1 MHEIILIKIT
11 GQDKPGL
18 TKSLTGLLARYKV
31 NILDISQSVI
41 HNSLSLGLMIDVPRE
56 SESCPILKDLLYTAH
71 NLGVTLT
78 FTPIPPD
85 HYETWVQDQG
95 KKRSILTLLGRSIT
109 AEAMAAVATIIHEN
123 GLNIDCMTRLSGR
136 TSFRH
141 PECRPRACVELSL
154 RGTPRDL
161 TDMHAR
167 FLEIS
172 RTMGVDIGLQ
182 EDDMYRRN
190 RHLIAFDMDS
200 TLIQV
205 EVIDE
210 LAKAAGVGEQVI
222 AITEAAMRGEID
234 FKESLRRRVS
244 LLKGL
249 DASVLEE
256 IAARLPLT
264 EGAGRLI
271 STLKKLG
278 YKVAILSGGF
288 TYFGKHLQKRL
299 GIDYVH
305 ANELEIQDG
314 RLTGGIVGDIVD
326 GERKAALLKEIAG
339 KEQLSLNQVIAVGDG
354 ANDLPMLDIA
364 GLGIAFHAK
373 PVVRRGAGQAI
384 SNLGLDAILYFTGIR
399 DREADSEL
407 PKTQAGSVHP

>member
-1 MHEIILIKIT
+1 MHEIILINIT

-18 TKSLTGLLARYKV
+18 TTALAGALARYKV

-41 HNSLSLGLMIDVPRE
+41 HSSLSLGLMIEVPKE
-56 SESCPILKDLLYTAH
+56 SESSPILKDLLYTAH
-71 NLGVTLT
+71 TLGVSLT
-78 FTPIPPD
+78 FTPIAPD
-85 HYETWVQDQG
+85 QYETWVQAQG
-95 KKRSILTLLGRSIT
+95 KKRYILTLLGRTIT
-109 AEAMAAVATIIHEN
+109 AEAMAAVSDIIYAN
-123 GLNIDCMTRLSGR
+123 DLNIDFMTRLSGR
-136 TSFRH
+136 TSFKYKNCH
-141 PECRPRACVELSL
+141 PRACIELSL
-154 RGTPRDL
+154 RGTPKDI
-161 TDMHAR
+161 TDMHSR

-182 EDDMYRRN
+182 EDDMFRRN

-210 LAKAAGVGEQVI
+210 LAKAAGVGNKVVT
-222 AITEAAMRGEID
+222 ITESAMRGEID
-234 FKESLRRRVS
+234 FKESLRQRVA

-288 TYFGKHLQKRL
+288 TYFGNHLQKLL
-299 GIDYVH
+299 GINYVH
-305 ANELEIQDG
+305 ANELEIVDG
-314 RLTGGIVGDIVD
+314 KLTGSIVGEIVD
-326 GERKAALLKEIAG
+326 GARKATLLRKIADKEN
-339 KEQLSLNQVIAVGDG
+339 LSLNQVIAVGDG

-373 PVVRRGAGQAI
+373 PVVRKGAGQAI

-399 DREADSEL
+399 DREADGHGE
-407 PKTQAGSVHP
+407 KE

>member
-41 HNSLSLGLMIDVPRE
+41 HNSLSLGLMIEVPKE
-56 SESCPILKDLLYTAH
+56 SESSPILKDLLYTAH
-71 NLGVTLT
+71 NLGVSLT
-78 FTPIPPD
+78 FTPIGLD
-85 HYETWVQDQG
+85 QYETWVQDQG

-123 GLNIDCMTRLSGR
+123 ELNIDCMTRLSGR
-136 TSFRH
+136 TSFKH
-141 PECRPRACVELSL
+141 PNPRPRACVELSL
-154 RGTPRDL
+154 RGTPKDL
-161 TDMHAR
+161 TDMHSR

-182 EDDMYRRN
+182 EDDMFRRN

-210 LAKAAGVGEQVI
+210 LAKAAGVGAQVI
-222 AITEAAMRGEID
+222 AITESAMRGDID
-234 FKESLRRRVS
+234 FKESLRQRVS
-244 LLKGL
+244 LLQGL
-249 DASVLEE
+249 KASVLED

-288 TYFGKHLQKRL
+288 TYFGKHLQKML

-305 ANELEIQDG
+305 ANELEIRDG
-314 RLTGGIVGDIVD
+314 RLTGDIVGEIVD
-326 GERKAALLKEIAG
+326 GARKAALLREIAA
-339 KEQLSLNQVIAVGDG
+339 KEKLSLNQVIAVGDG

-373 PVVRRGAGQAI
+373 PIVRKGAGQAI

-399 DREADSEL
+399 DREADKDPEG
-407 PKTQAGSVHP
+407 K